1 MYSYLISNF
10 LSLFILS
17 YIGNNLFIKRFS
29 LNVNCIVFVLFSLI
43 LTCINI
49 NSISVTA
56 SLLVMAIHVLYY
68 FLCFKGRFFT
78 MIFSILFFIVFQS
91 TSEVFVSNIFDCF
104 YHSDDFIAKHILL
117 FAILTSSILC
127 FILTYFMLSIV
138 KKYVSKYSFSS
149 KTFPLF
155 FVLPATT
162 LVILLNLSNYFRYNS
177 NLLFIFI
184 GLVVSNFLF
193 IYLFFKDMELINKR
207 NEAKLME
214 AEHNVLKMKFEL
226 LNTHFQNSFDFL
238 HNTIKDMNSLQL
250 LLNEAKFD
258 LLNDKLIKMNT
269 KLIKEF
275 NIIYTNSNTIGVV
288 LNNYLEKLTL
298 HNIEVKSTLIYNDLT
313 FMADIDQITLFDNS
327 LDIALNSCIS
337 SNENYKFIFIKIF
350 KDAGSIVIKF
360 QFNSSN
366 CFLEKNIMDK
376 VNEIESLLKRY
387 HGNFYRKNN
396 SCLELTELIY
406 SFIEYEINEFFPL
419 EHKLDI

>member
-17 YIGNNLFIKRFS
+17 YLGNDLFIKRFS
-29 LNVNCIVFVLFSLI
+29 LKVNCVVFVLFSLI

-49 NSISVTA
+49 NSISIAA
-56 SLLVMAIHVLYY
+56 SLLVMTIYVLYY
-68 FLCFKGRFFT
+68 FISYKGSFFT

-91 TSEVFVSNIFDCF
+91 TSEVFVSNVFDFF
-104 YHSDDFIAKHILL
+104 YHGDVLITGHILL
-117 FAILTSSILC
+117 LAVVTSSAIC
-127 FILTYFMLSIV
+127 FILTYFMLTMV

-162 LVILLNLSNYFRYNS
+162 LVILLNLSDYFRYNS
-177 NLLFIFI
+177 ILIFIFI

-207 NEAKLME
+207 NEDKLME

-226 LNTHFQNSFDFL
+226 LNIHFQNSFDFL
-238 HNTIKDMNSLQL
+238 HNTIKDMNSLQMM
-250 LLNEAKFD
+250 LNENKID
-258 LLNDKLIKMNT
+258 LLNDKLTSMNT

-275 NIIYTNSNTIGVV
+275 NIIYTNSNTVGVV
-288 LNNYLEKLTL
+288 LNNYLDKFTSN
-298 HNIEVKSTLIYNDLT
+298 NIEVKSTLIYNDFT
-313 FMADIDQITLFDNS
+313 FMTDVDQITLLDNS
-327 LDIALNSCIS
+327 LYVALHSCIS
-337 SNENYKFIFIKIF
+337 SNESYKFIFIKVF
-350 KDAGSIVIKF
+350 RDAGSIVIKI

-366 CFLEKNIMDK
+366 CFLEEDIMDK
-376 VNEIESLLKRY
+376 INEIKKLLKRY
-387 HGNFYRKNN
+387 HGNFCKNN
-396 SCLELTELIY
+396 NSRLELMEFIY
-406 SFIEYEINEFFPL
+406 SFVEYEINEFFPL